1 MKLTFLLLAALLG
14 LAAAHVAMPH
24 HPLSDAAIDHLNSQK
39 STWKAGRNFSP
50 DISMKY
56 IKRLL
61 GARRGPRPKE
71 LEPPKLKMT
80 EKHLQAGSI
89 PKEFDARKQWP
100 NCPTINEIR
109 DQGSCSSSWA
119 IGAVGA
125 MSDRICIASKG
136 LDQVHL
142 SAQDLLTCCDTCDT
156 WGDGCDGGSIDG
168 AWRYWTHYGIVTGGN
183 YNTSQ
188 GCLDYTIAPCEHH
201 TTGDRQP
208 CGGERGRL
216 PICEQRCQ
224 KESGIYY
231 PSDLHFGRNY
241 YWVSGVE
248 NIQRELMTNGPLEV
262 EFKVYADFPNYKSG
276 VYHYLSGKNMGS
288 HAARLIGWGEE
299 NGTPYWLIANSWN
312 SDWGDNGFF
321 KIRRGTDE
329 CGIESYVIGGLPR
342 Y

>member
-1 MKLTFLLLAALLG
+1 MMKLTFLLLAALLG

-39 STWKAGRNFSP
+39 STWKAGRNFAP

-61 GARRGPRPKE
+61 GARRGPKPKE
-71 LEPPKLKMT
+71 LELPKLKMT

-109 DQGSCSSSWA
+109 DQGSCGSCWA
-119 IGAVGA
+119 FGAVEA
-125 MSDRICIASKG
+125 MSDRICVASKG
-136 LDQVHL
+136 RVQAHL
-142 SAQDLLTCCDTCDT
+142 SAQDLLTCCYSC
-156 WGDGCDGGSIDG
+156 GDGCDGGWPSE
-168 AWRYWTHYGIVTGGN
+168 AWQYWTRYGIVTGGN
-183 YNTSQ
+183 FNTSQ

-208 CGGERGRL
+208 CGGEEGDTPRCARK
-216 PICEQRCQ
+216 CQ
-224 KESGIYY
+224 KNSINYRK
-231 PSDLHFGRNY
+231 DRHFGKSHY
-241 YWVSGVE
+241 QVEGVE

-262 EFKVYADFPNYKSG
+262 DFDVYADFPNYKSG
-276 VYHYLSGKNMGS
+276 VYQYLSGEYMGG
-288 HAARLIGWGEE
+288 HAVRLLGWGEE

-312 SDWGDNGFF
+312 TAWGDKGFF
-321 KIRRGTDE
+321 KMLRGNDE
-329 CGIESYVIGGLPR
+329 CGIESEIVAGIPKV
-342 Y
+342 